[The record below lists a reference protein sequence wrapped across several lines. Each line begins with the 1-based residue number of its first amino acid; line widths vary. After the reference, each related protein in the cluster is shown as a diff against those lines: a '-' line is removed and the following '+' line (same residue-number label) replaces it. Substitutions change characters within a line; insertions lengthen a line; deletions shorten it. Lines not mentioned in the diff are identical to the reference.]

1 MKALMAIAFRLENIK
16 RRFGKVQALDGLS
29 ITVQQGEVYGFLGRN
44 GAGKTTALRVLMGI
58 IRPDDGL
65 VELFGRQV
73 RRVTPSLKQ
82 RIGYVS
88 QEPMFYGW
96 MNAERLG
103 HFVSSF
109 YPSWDNQ
116 EFIRL
121 LQVLDVPTDRRAAEL
136 SGGTRAKLGLAL
148 ALAPRPELL
157 LLDEPTAGLDPVA
170 RAEFNDQLVALQR
183 ERQTTVFFSSHLV
196 GEVEQLAQ
204 RVGIVQAG
212 KTRFEGD
219 VAALRACVRRIV
231 NPQSHAL
238 EGFEHLRGDIY
249 RADASLWDSSEW
261 PEGVEVQLL
270 SLEDIFLAFART
282 DRVVAA

>member
-1 MKALMAIAFRLENIK
+1 MTVAFRLENIK

-58 IRPDDGL
+58 IRPDEGL
-65 VELFGRQV
+65 VEFFGQRV
-73 RRVTPSLKQ
+73 KRVTPSLKR

-88 QEPMFYGW
+88 QEPTFYTW

-103 HFVSSF
+103 RFVSSF
-109 YPSWDNQ
+109 YPTWDNR

-121 LQVLDVPTDRRAAEL
+121 LEILDVPKDRRAAEL

-170 RAEFNDQLVALQR
+170 RAEFNDQLVSLQR
-183 ERQTTVFFSSHLV
+183 ERGTTVFFSSHLV

-219 VAALRACVRRIV
+219 TAALRACVRRII
-231 NPQSHAL
+231 NPQSNPL
-238 EGFEHLRGDIY
+238 DGFERLRGDIY
-249 RADASLWDSSEW
+249 RAEASHWDHTVW
-261 PEGVEVQLL
+261 PEGTEIQLL